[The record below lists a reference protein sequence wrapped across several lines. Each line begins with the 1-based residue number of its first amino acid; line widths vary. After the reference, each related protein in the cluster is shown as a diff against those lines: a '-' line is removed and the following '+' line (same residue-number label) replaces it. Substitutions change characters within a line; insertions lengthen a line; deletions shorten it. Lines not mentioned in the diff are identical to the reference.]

1 MLKSES
7 TYYICIMYPRCSTSI
22 IMKFIKFIKYYIP
35 TSVSNFEHIKTSK
48 VSIWS
53 FQFGTYHC
61 HPDISVY
68 LSTNITL
75 VCWYVPLMY
84 CFVLIGC
91 RIDGHI
97 DIIRWICDQEK
108 IYIVTSFFV
117 AKQLCFRWCFDS
129 RKGAICLLVI
139 FTTRKF
145 KNTSLFFSLLSIY
158 FINHSLGIS
167 YKQDIWM
174 HSGQEQRDDSDL

>member
-1 MLKSES
+1 MLRCICAEKWK
-7 TYYICIMYPRCSTSI
+7 YILHMYPRCSTSI

-35 TSVSNFEHIKTSK
+35 TPVSNFEHIKTSK

-61 HPDISVY
+61 HSNISVY
-68 LSTNITL
+68 LSTNMTL
-75 VCWYVPLMY
+75 VCCYVPLMY

-91 RIDGHI
+91 RIDGHT
-97 DIIRWICDQEK
+97 DIIRWICDQKK
-108 IYIVTSFFV
+108 IYIVTSFFT

-129 RKGAICLLVI
+129 RKGAICLLAI

-145 KNTSLFFSLLSIY
+145 KNTSLLSIY
-158 FINHSLGIS
+158 FINHSLRIS